1 MMKCGFWILGMV
13 VVMTGCANINHNLG
27 NERWFNP
34 SLPINLQ
41 HTLFEQERQF
51 CLQAT
56 KHWTPLPD
64 IKFSSNG
71 VRKLNGAAN
80 VSVEGAQRTVTY
92 SSSEDAWP
100 ARSSGSGTSTWQKIS
115 ASAQAD
121 ARTHSVVRN
130 CLTSLGWRG
139 VNDTWDGTPHTLNE
153 TIFVNNHVM
162 AAVDQGFIHPILGDG
177 VIAMINRPESR
188 RKDKDIVIKTA
199 EISVSG
205 EKSTQH
211 CIYRL
216 RRHLISTRG
225 EVTCNNGVAVP
236 VKVEGGSPI
245 NTWLSLY
252 Y

>member
-1 MMKCGFWILGMV
+1 MMKCGVMTLGMFV
-13 VVMTGCANINHNLG
+13 AMTGCANINHNLG

-34 SLPINLQ
+34 SLPIHLQ
-41 HTLFEQERQF
+41 HTLFEQEQQF

-64 IKFSSNG
+64 IIFSSNG
-71 VRKLNGAAN
+71 VRKLNGSAN
-80 VSVEGAQRTVTY
+80 VSVEGASRTVTY
-92 SSSEDAWP
+92 SSSQNAWP
-100 ARSSGSGTSTWQKIS
+100 TRASGSGTSTWQKIS

-130 CLTSLGWRG
+130 CLTSLGWQG

-162 AAVDQGFIHPILGDG
+162 TAVDQGFIHPILGDG
-177 VIAMINRPESR
+177 VIAMINRAESR
-188 RKDKDIVIKTA
+188 RHDKDIVIKTA

-205 EKSTQH
+205 KKSTQH
-211 CIYRL
+211 CIYKL
-216 RRHLISTRG
+216 SKHLISTRG
-225 EVTCNNGVAVP
+225 EVTCNDDTPVP

-245 NTWLSLY
+245 ATWLSLY